1 MEDAPT
7 RRWWITRI
15 EWTVGLVA
23 TALTLAIGLWSI
35 DELSRPMF
43 GADTFDS
50 GWARL
55 LVLVIPMI
63 AAVVGLVWMTRIV
76 WPADKQARD
85 WRYRAR

>member
-15 EWTVGLVA
+15 AWTVGLVA

-43 GADTFDS
+43 GADRLEPA
-50 GWARL
+50 WAGYIVYL
-55 LVLVIPMI
+55 IPMI

-76 WPADKQARD
+76 WPRDDARD